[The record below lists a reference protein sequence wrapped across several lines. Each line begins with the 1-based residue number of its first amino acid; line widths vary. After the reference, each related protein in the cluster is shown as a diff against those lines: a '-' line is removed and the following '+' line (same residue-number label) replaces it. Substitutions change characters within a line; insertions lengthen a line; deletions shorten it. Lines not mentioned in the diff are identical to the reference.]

1 MASDIREDNAGAALL
16 GPHDPPP
23 FRIINPA
30 GTSSFLL
37 IGDHAGNVVPEALN
51 GLGVAPAELS
61 RHIGWD
67 IGIGELGVLLS
78 KALDAVFIRQTYS
91 RLVIDCN
98 REPGRVDA
106 MPEISDLTAIPG
118 NQNLT
123 PEDRAGRVAA
133 IQAPYQDAIAAEIA
147 RRDAAGQG
155 TILVSLHS
163 FTPVMQGVKR
173 PWEVGML
180 YDRYP
185 AFSQALIAAFR
196 AGDDLTVGDN
206 EPYRM
211 DIIDYTV
218 PRHAYPRGRAYA
230 EIEVRQDL
238 IGTCEGCVE
247 WAGRLA
253 AALKQAAARV

>member
-1 MASDIREDNAGAALL
+1 M
-16 GPHDPPP
+16 
-23 FRIINPA
+23 
-30 GTSSFLL
+30 
-37 IGDHAGNVVPEALN
+37 PEALN
-51 GLGVAPAELS
+51 GLGVAPEELS

-78 KALDAVFIRQTYS
+78 EALDAVFVRQTYS

-106 MPEISDLTAIPG
+106 MPEISDLTVIPG
-118 NQNLT
+118 NQDLT
-123 PEDRAGRVAA
+123 LEDRAARVAA

-163 FTPVMQGVKR
+163 FTPMLQAAGQGVKR

-196 AGDDLTVGDN
+196 AGGDLTVGDN

-218 PRHAYPRGRAYA
+218 PRHAYPKGRAYA
-230 EIEVRQDL
+230 EIEMRQDL
-238 IGTCEGCVE
+238 IGSHDGCVE
-247 WAGRLA
+247 WAGRLT
-253 AALKQAAARV
+253 AALVQAAASSTILPRQEEVAGEA

>member
-1 MASDIREDNAGAALL
+1 MGAGALL

-23 FRIINPA
+23 VRIINPG

-51 GLGVAPAELS
+51 GLGVAPEDLS

-78 KALDAVFIRQTYS
+78 EALDAVFIRQTYS

-98 REPGRVDA
+98 RAPVRVDA
-106 MPEISDLTAIPG
+106 MPEISDLTVIPG
-118 NQNLT
+118 NHGLT
-123 PEDRAGRVAA
+123 PDDRAARVAA
-133 IQAPYQDAIAAEIA
+133 IQAPYQSAIAAEIA

-163 FTPVMQGVKR
+163 FTPRLLGSGQGVKR

-185 AFSQALIAAFR
+185 AFSQALITAFR
-196 AGDDLTVGDN
+196 AGGDLTVGDN

-211 DIIDYTV
+211 DVIDYTV
-218 PRHAYPRGRAYA
+218 PRHAYPEGRAYA

-238 IGTCEGCVE
+238 IGTSEGCAE

-253 AALKQAAARV
+253 VALQEAVAGLTP